1 MVVQKSFSTH
11 RNAFPFLKTPFF
23 HKQSI
28 TTIRPSLLPTKKG
41 QPRKAT
47 LLYGKGGPPPSSAAP
62 HWAMRRAIPLRSI
75 TSLVMTIPQKPPST
89 LPAPRTR
96 RLPAMATG
104 IPDSGLRQ
112 HGRTCGVHPQWEH
125 HAPVFRSVGRRV
137 LFSRCAARTRAEKAS
152 GSRRSPWPTP

>member
-47 LLYGKGGPPPSSAAP
+47 LLYGKGRTTASFGSLPIGAMPSGNPPSGA
-62 HWAMRRAIPLRSI
+62 
-75 TSLVMTIPQKPPST
+75 
-89 LPAPRTR
+89 LPA
-96 RLPAMATG
+96 L
-104 IPDSGLRQ
+104 
-112 HGRTCGVHPQWEH
+112 
-125 HAPVFRSVGRRV
+125 
-137 LFSRCAARTRAEKAS
+137 
-152 GSRRSPWPTP
+152 